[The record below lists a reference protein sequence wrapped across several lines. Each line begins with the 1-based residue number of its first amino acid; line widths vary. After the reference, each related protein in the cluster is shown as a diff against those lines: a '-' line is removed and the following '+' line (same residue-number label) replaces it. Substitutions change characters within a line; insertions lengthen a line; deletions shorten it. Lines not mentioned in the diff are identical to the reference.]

1 MMFKKYILNHNAI
14 QLSNKITLNMS
25 ENVLDLNRDLNISD
39 LNRRDKCLSVCKSTV
54 FNVARIL
61 QSNVNK

>member
-25 ENVLDLNRDLNISD
+25 ENVLDLNRDLYISD
-39 LNRRDKCLSVCKSTV
+39 LNRCDKCFVGMQKYGVLTLHGFCS
-54 FNVARIL
+54 
-61 QSNVNK
+61 

>member
-25 ENVLDLNRDLNISD
+25 E
-39 LNRRDKCLSVCKSTV
+39 KCIG
-54 FNVARIL
+54 FNQRPIYL
-61 QSNVNK
+61 

>member
-1 MMFKKYILNHNAI
+1 MRYAVLKNHYAI

-39 LNRRDKCLSVCKSTV
+39 LNRRDKCFIGMQKYGV
-54 FNVARIL
+54 
-61 QSNVNK
+61 